1 MAGALVGGAF
11 LSAFLQVLFDRIASR
26 EVADFFRG
34 RILSD
39 GLLGKL
45 KIALL
50 SVNAVLDDAEEKQ
63 VTKPAVKEWLDELKD
78 AVFDAEDILDEIATK
93 ALQRKLDAEFQTTA
107 SKVQTCITSSLNP
120 FSKEI
125 EPKIKVVLDRLE
137 YLAKQK
143 DVIGLREVVGG
154 KLSERLPTTSLVDES
169 DICGRD
175 DDKEAIVNLLLS
187 DDASGNEMC
196 VIAVVGMG
204 GIGKTTLA
212 QLVYNDD
219 RVKEHFNLEAWVC
232 VSEEFDVFKVT
243 KTILEA
249 VTSSTC
255 DIKDLNRLQVTLKE
269 KLTGK
274 KFLLVLDDVWNEDYV
289 DWEVLKNPFKS
300 GAHGSKVIV
309 TTRNGSVASVM
320 RTIATHHLKQ
330 LPDEDC
336 WSLFAKH
343 AFDDSNS
350 DAHPELE
357 VIGRQIVKKCKG
369 LPLAAKAIGALLRSK
384 LDVDEWDKILKSELW
399 DLSNDGANILPALR
413 LSYKY
418 LPSHLKQC
426 FAYCSIFP
434 KDYGFRKDQLV
445 LLWMAEGFLQ
455 QNKNKTMEEVGDE
468 YFLDLISRSLF
479 QQSSGDK
486 SHFVMHDLVNDLA
499 KFVSGQFSFRLEG
512 DYSHELVNKTRH
524 LSYFKTRFD
533 SFKKFEYLYE
543 AKQLRTFLSLKLSP
557 RNETFYLTKKVPH
570 DLLPM
575 LRCLRV
581 LSLSHYSN
589 ITELP
594 DSIGKFKHLRYLNLS
609 FTAVKRLP
617 DSICKLCN
625 LQTLKL
631 SGCQYLAVLPKD
643 MWKLINLRHLDITE
657 TSIKEMPI
665 QLGRL
670 KCLHTLTTFII
681 SKNSGLGELGKLSN
695 LRKTLSIMGL
705 QNVVSPEDALNA
717 SLKDKRYLEELVMEW
732 SSDTR
737 VSESERSQRTVL
749 DNLQPNTNLKILTLN
764 YYGGKSFPDWVGHHS
779 FSSITC
785 LHLNNC
791 KYCCS
796 LPPLGQLPSLQD
808 LSIVGFDGV
817 VEVGPEFYCSDSSSI
832 NPFGSLKV
840 LKFKQML
847 KWEKWS
853 SFGSENEGGA
863 FPHLG
868 ELYIQNCPELTGG
881 LPIHLPSLTK
891 LVIIE
896 CLQLGVSLPRAPA
909 LCEMQLMHCNEVLL
923 KKLPSRI
930 QKLKV
935 EGFGALKSL
944 PEGMMDCKTCLQ
956 ELEICDCPL
965 LMSFPRS
972 GLPSTLKTLKITNCR
987 KLEFPIHQNFSSLE
1001 TFFLIDSCDSLSSF
1015 PLDLF
1020 PKLYDI
1026 IIRGCRNLESLSVPE
1041 GYLHDLMTLQ
1051 IQIHDCP
1058 NFVSFPKGGLPAPN
1072 LTWFWITNCGILRSL
1087 PENMHIFLPS
1097 LKYLRIEDCPEVES
1111 FPEGGLPS
1119 NLNLISIL
1127 SCDKLIASWKRW
1139 GLQELPSVR
1148 KFSISGKS
1156 EELKSFPEEG
1166 LLPTNLTFLYVSKFP
1181 NMESLDKKGLRH
1193 LTSLEQLWIQDCPK
1207 LKYMPDEGLPA
1218 SLSFLRINECPLL
1231 KKRCQ
1236 RKKGKEWHRIAHI
1249 DCIMIDE
1256 ELIA

>member
-11 LSAFLQVLFDRIASR
+11 LSAFLQVLFDRIASH

-78 AVFDAEDILDEIATK
+78 AVYDAEDILDEIATK

-212 QLVYNDD
+212 QLVYNDN

-300 GAHGSKVIV
+300 GAQGSKVIV

-330 LPDEDC
+330 LTDEDS

-384 LDVDEWDKILKSELW
+384 LDVDEWDKILKSE
-399 DLSNDGANILPALR
+399 
-413 LSYKY
+413 
-418 LPSHLKQC
+418 
-426 FAYCSIFP
+426 F
-434 KDYGFRKDQLV
+434 
-445 LLWMAEGFLQ
+445 
-455 QNKNKTMEEVGDE
+455 
-468 YFLDLISRSLF
+468 
-479 QQSSGDK
+479 
-486 SHFVMHDLVNDLA
+486 
-499 KFVSGQFSFRLEG
+499 FRLEG

-557 RNETFYLTKKVPH
+557 RNETFYLTTKVLH
-570 DLLPM
+570 DLLPT

-670 KCLHTLTTFII
+670 KCLHTLTTFIV

-705 QNVVSPEDALNA
+705 QNVVSPTDALNA

-737 VSESERSQRTVL
+737 VSESERTVL
-749 DNLQPNTNLKILTLN
+749 DYLQPNTNLKILTLN

-785 LHLNNC
+785 VHLNNG

-817 VEVGPEFYCSDSSSI
+817 VKVGPEFYCSDSSSI

-863 FPHLG
+863 FPHLV

-896 CLQLGVSLPRAPA
+896 CLQLVVSLPRAPA

-923 KKLPSRI
+923 KDLPSRI

-956 ELEICDCPL
+956 ELEICDCPS

-1026 IIRGCRNLESLSVPE
+1026 IIRGCQNLESLSVPE

-1058 NFVSFPKGGLPAPN
+1058 NFVSFPKGGLPAPS

-1087 PENMHIFLPS
+1087 PENMHRFLPS
-1097 LKYLRIEDCPEVES
+1097 LKYLRIKDCPEVES

-1127 SCDKLIASWKRW
+1127 SCDKLIASWKGW
-1139 GLQELPSVR
+1139 GLQQLPSVR

-1156 EELKSFPEEG
+1156 EEVKSFPEEG
-1166 LLPTNLTFLYVSKFP
+1166 LLPTNLTFLYISKFP
-1181 NMESLDKKGLRH
+1181 NMESLDKKGLQH

>member
-11 LSAFLQVLFDRIASR
+11 LSAFLQVLFDRIASS

-39 GLLGKL
+39 GLLRKL

-50 SVNAVLDDAEEKQ
+50 SVNAVLEDAEEKQ
-63 VTKPAVKEWLDELKD
+63 VTKSAVKEWLDELKD
-78 AVFDAEDILDEIATK
+78 AVYDAEDILDEIASK
-93 ALQRKLDAEFQTTA
+93 ALQRKLDAEFL
-107 SKVQTCITSSLNP
+107 TSGCKARSFISASLNP
-120 FSKEI
+120 FAKEI
-125 EPKIKVVLDRLE
+125 EPKIQEVLDRLE
-137 YLAKQK
+137 YLARQK

-154 KLSERLPTTSLVDES
+154 KLSERLPTTSLVEES

-187 DDASGNEMC
+187 DDASGSEMC
-196 VIAVVGMG
+196 VIAMVGMG

-212 QLVYNDD
+212 QLVYNDT

-249 VTSSTC
+249 VTLSTC

-269 KLTGK
+269 KLKGK

-289 DWEVLKNPFKS
+289 DWEVLRNSFKS
-300 GAHGSKVIV
+300 GVQGSKVIV
-309 TTRNGSVASVM
+309 TTRNASVASVM
-320 RTIATHHLKQ
+320 RPIATHHLKQ

-350 DAHPELE
+350 EAHLELE

-369 LPLAAKAIGALLRSK
+369 LPLAAKTIGALLWSK

-399 DLSNDGANILPALR
+399 DLSTDGGNILPALR

-418 LPSHLKQC
+418 LPSPLKQC

-434 KDYGFRKDQLV
+434 KDYIVRKDQLI

-455 QNKNKTMEEVGDE
+455 QYKNKTMEEVGDE
-468 YFLDLISRSLF
+468 YFLNLVSRSLF
-479 QQSSGDK
+479 QQSSSDK
-486 SHFVMHDLVNDLA
+486 SHFIMHDLVNDLA

-533 SFKKFEYLYE
+533 SSKKFEDLYK
-543 AKQLRTFLSLKLSP
+543 AKRLRTFLSLTLPPSS
-557 RNETFYLTKKVPH
+557 ETFYLTKKLTH

-589 ITELP
+589 MTDLP
-594 DSIGKFKHLRYLNLS
+594 DSIGKIKHLRYLNLS

-631 SGCQYLAVLPKD
+631 LGCRYLAVLPKD
-643 MWKLINLRHLDITE
+643 MWRLINLRHLDISE
-657 TSIKEMPI
+657 TSLKEMPI

-681 SKNSGLGELGKLSN
+681 SKHSGSCIGELGKLSS
-695 LRKTLSIMGL
+695 LRGMLSILEL
-705 QNVVSPEDALNA
+705 QNVASPTDALNA
-717 SLKDKRYLEELVMEW
+717 GLKDKRYLEELVLEW
-732 SSDTR
+732 SADTK
-737 VSESERSQRTVL
+737 VSESERTVL
-749 DNLQPNTNLKILTLN
+749 DSLQPHTNLKSLTMN
-764 YYGGKSFPDWVGHHS
+764 YYSGKSIPDWVGHHS
-779 FSSITC
+779 FSNITC
-785 LHLNNC
+785 MHLKNC
-791 KYCCS
+791 KYCFC

-817 VEVGPEFYCSDSSSI
+817 VKVGTEFYCSGSSSI
-832 NPFGSLKV
+832 NPFGALKV
-840 LKFKQML
+840 IRFEQML
-847 KWEKWS
+847 KWKEWS
-853 SFGSENEGGA
+853 SFASENEGGA
-863 FPHLG
+863 FPNLE
-868 ELYIQNCPELTGG
+868 ELYIQNCPELMGG
-881 LPIHLPSLTK
+881 LPVHFPSLTK

-896 CLQLGVSLPRAPA
+896 CPQLVASLSRAPA
-909 LCEMQLMHCNEVLL
+909 LWEMQLLHCNEVLL
-923 KKLPSRI
+923 KELPSRM

-935 EGFGALKSL
+935 GGFGALKSL
-944 PEGMMDCKTCLQ
+944 PEGMMEGKTCLQ
-956 ELEICDCPL
+956 ELEVCDCSS

-972 GLPSTLKTLKITNCR
+972 GIPSTLKTLKITNCR
-987 KLEFPIHQNFSSLE
+987 KLEFPMNQNFSSLE
-1001 TFFLIDSCDSLSSF
+1001 RFFLIDSCDSLSTF

-1026 IIRGCRNLESLSVPE
+1026 IIRGCRNLESLSVPKE
-1041 GYLHDLMTLQ
+1041 YLHDLMTLQ

-1072 LTWFWITNCGILRSL
+1072 LTWFWVTNCGILRSL
-1087 PENMHIFLPS
+1087 PEKMHIFLTS

-1127 SCDKLIASWKRW
+1127 SCDKLIASCKGW
-1139 GLQELPSVR
+1139 GLQQLPSVR
-1148 KFSISGKS
+1148 KLSISGKS
-1156 EELKSFPEEG
+1156 EDVKYFPEEG
-1166 LLPTNLTFLYVSKFP
+1166 FLPTNLTFLYISKFP
-1181 NMESLDKKGLRH
+1181 AMESLNKKGLQH

-1207 LKYMPDEGLPA
+1207 LKYMPDEGFPA

-1231 KKRCQ
+1231 KKSCQ
-1236 RKKGKEWHRIAHI
+1236 RKKGKEWRKIAHI
-1249 DCIMIDE
+1249 DCVMIDE